1 MFRARERGAVSVIT
15 VLLMPVLLAFVGLAI
30 DVGYLYAVKRKLQSA
45 SDALALGCARQLQ
58 RGMSCTYTA
67 GSDNSDAL
75 NLPTLYGLPWSSTSV
90 TLPATNQIKALITQN
105 TPTYFMKILGFSSVN
120 ISASATADF
129 RPTCVYALAA
139 TGNNTLTT
147 GTGANVQMPDCGAS
161 IQSSS
166 TTALNVLS
174 GATLNTAYIDIVGNR
189 SATGTVSP
197 EPMVEVSPIGD
208 PLANLPAPPP
218 PGACNFVNYTYRGN
232 QDLTLNPGVYCGGI
246 TIGLKP
252 TVTFNPGLYYLVG
265 GGLKSGAG
273 YSSFIGSGVTFYNT
287 YSPTYPYGPVLI
299 GENGPLFQLSAPTTG
314 PYKGIL
320 FFQDRNATGA
330 TSFFG
335 GGSAAQ
341 IRMAGTLYFKTTGV
355 TFNGGSST
363 TGAVYTYI
371 VANNVTFN
379 GLTRINFQAGASWA
393 PVSGPVRL
401 IQ

>member
-1 MFRARERGAVSVIT
+1 
-15 VLLMPVLLAFVGLAI
+15 
-30 DVGYLYAVKRKLQSA
+30 
-45 SDALALGCARQLQ
+45 
-58 RGMSCTYTA
+58 
-67 GSDNSDAL
+67 
-75 NLPTLYGLPWSSTSV
+75 
-90 TLPATNQIKALITQN
+90 
-105 TPTYFMKILGFSSVN
+105 
-120 ISASATADF
+120 
-129 RPTCVYALAA
+129 
-139 TGNNTLTT
+139 
-147 GTGANVQMPDCGAS
+147 MPDCGAS
-161 IQSSS
+161 IQSSG

-265 GGLKSGAG
+265 GGLQSGAG

-330 TSFFG
+330 TSVFG